1 MTILQLFFNRN
12 LMVGKTARMRQSSFV
27 LKSRRKSATPAIA
40 FGFALH
46 LIRQNTERALVAMRL
61 HAALTKHDQFTA
73 AEAAELNRGRWD
85 GD

>member
-1 MTILQLFFNRN
+1 MYTLIICLL
-12 LMVGKTARMRQSSFV
+12 LVGF
-27 LKSRRKSATPAIA
+27 LA

-46 LIRQNTERALVAMRL
+46 LIRQNTEHALVAMRL